1 MVLSL
6 SAGRKKFTVAILGG
20 SGTIGP
26 MIKQKT
32 VLILPTG
39 KVMAFTVYACALS
52 FQQAYGGT
60 IIPTNPV
67 KYSKECLPIP
77 PVLV

>member
-1 MVLSL
+1 
-6 SAGRKKFTVAILGG
+6 
-20 SGTIGP
+20 

-32 VLILPTG
+32 ILILPTG

-60 IIPTNPV
+60 IISSDPV

-77 PVLV
+77 LVLV